1 MKVLFKKFCQVR
13 TLEEFVDVLDNTTEI
28 ELKELAKKW
37 AENTPYG
44 SKGFTVK
51 IQKLGEM
58 V

>member
-37 AENTPYG
+37 AENAPYG
-44 SKGFTVK
+44 SEGFTIKV
-51 IQKLGEM
+51 QKLE
-58 V
+58 